1 MSSGTN
7 NERVIQNNN
16 LLEENNI
23 DLNEIKELANSLPD
37 KFNDIIYNTDGMF
50 SNPVEDEIKTYTA
63 SKTLYPQEVKVSD
76 IIFIK
81 NITSESTAN
90 QIIACKVLSVKEV
103 EYLEED
109 CYELQLKILKV
120 FNTVYDTK
128 GSTATANDILY
139 GKSAYSNGSKIE
151 GNIRDTYFDNT
162 LDDSMITIRNT
173 TIGPSEQKS
182 PATQFYIPNLNNSE
196 PKQLF
201 KSISANVLNS
211 RLASHIALTPEKLK
225 KDETVLGIVGTF
237 EGGTDTSD
245 ANATTNDIANSKTA
259 YVKGQKITGNLLTIV
274 GFTGSQVLVKEE
286 LVNEYGSENS
296 IEYDNN
302 YNLLTLAYKHNR
314 DELLRTD
321 SITSIDV
328 PASLLASEINLTP
341 DVIKKDVTIMNITGT
356 YEGSSE
362 GMKEYSTIALM
373 KADIEN
379 ISEGE
384 LVKVT
389 SSSTPRY
396 FIKRTTMIE
405 LVIPETQEYYD
416 VYWE

>member
-16 LLEENNI
+16 LLEENNV
-23 DLNEIKELANSLPD
+23 DLDEIKELVNSLPD
-37 KFNDIIYNTDGMF
+37 KFNDIIYNTDGAF
-50 SNPVEDEIKTYTA
+50 SNPVEDEVKTYTA

-81 NITSESTAN
+81 NLTSSITAG

-120 FNTVYDTK
+120 FNTIYDTK

-139 GKSAYSNGSKIE
+139 GKYAYSNGSRIE
-151 GNIRDTYFDNT
+151 GDIKDTYFDNM

-196 PKQLF
+196 QKQLF

-225 KDETVLGIVGTF
+225 KDEEVLGV
-237 EGGTDTSD
+237 
-245 ANATTNDIANSKTA
+245 
-259 YVKGQKITGNLLTIV
+259 V
-274 GFTGSQVLVKEE
+274 
-286 LVNEYGSENS
+286 
-296 IEYDNN
+296 
-302 YNLLTLAYKHNR
+302 
-314 DELLRTD
+314 
-321 SITSIDV
+321 
-328 PASLLASEINLTP
+328 
-341 DVIKKDVTIMNITGT
+341 GT
-356 YEGSSE
+356 YEGSSG
-362 GMKEYSTIALM
+362 GMKEYSTIASM

-379 ISEGE
+379 ILEGE

>member
-1 MSSGTN
+1 MSSGTIN
-7 NERVIQNNN
+7 NRILQNDN

-23 DLNEIKELANSLPD
+23 TLEEVKELAESLPD
-37 KFNDIIYNTDGMF
+37 KFNDIIYNTDGAF
-50 SNPVEDEIKTYTA
+50 SNPVEGEIRTYTA
-63 SKTLYPQEVKVSD
+63 SKESYPQEVKVSD

-81 NITSESTAN
+81 NITSSITAN

-120 FNTVYDTK
+120 FNTIYDTK

-139 GKSAYSNGSKIE
+139 GKSAYSNGSRIE
-151 GNIRDTYFDNT
+151 GDIKDTHFDNM

-196 PKQLF
+196 HKQLF

-225 KDETVLGIVGTF
+225 KNEEVLGVVGTF

-245 ANATTNDIANSKTA
+245 ANATPSDIADSKTA
-259 YVKGQKITGNLLTIV
+259 YVKGQKIVGTLPVTG
-274 GFTGSQVLVKEE
+274 GFTGGEVNTKED
-286 LVNEYGSENS
+286 LINDYGLRRS
-296 IEYDNN
+296 IEYFSDR
-302 YNLLTLAYKHNR
+302 NLLSLAFQHQE
-314 DELLRTD
+314 DELKKKD
-321 SITSIDV
+321 SITYIEATPNV
-328 PASLLASEINLTP
+328 IASEINLTP

-384 LVKVT
+384 LVKVV